1 MPISIFL
8 QVSCLS
14 LAFYALGIQAVP
26 APAAKLTNEVSIL
39 DLLGDNPEILK
50 VGNFSYQNSLPEPNW
65 DDYYI
70 EDGIKFHRYPEGT
83 VLPAGFW
90 DGRSKIEIPND
101 NATRSGLEARIAPAN
116 PCPSVCSCDVKT
128 VYTWTTQNWNKVA
141 GNTHQ
146 ISDPL
151 CPPGSITKSYT
162 YSYSYS
168 LSVQAGPDLKIPIP
182 YLDKFGIRGGF
193 AYTWGHAT
201 SYTVSSSDSNQR
213 HPFIETF
220 RPNIFVANGIAQM
233 IKQTANGHICST
245 SAKSYINLHL
255 PLIQGNNND
264 CQGADKSCG
273 ADGVYDSCFYLGH
286 YATLLCPGRNLGPTP
301 WDRSCPKYLYPSPYN
316 V

>member
-8 QVSCLS
+8 QASCLS
-14 LAFYALGIQAVP
+14 LAFYALEIQAIP
-26 APAAKLTNEVSIL
+26 APAAKVTNEVSIL
-39 DLLGDNPEILK
+39 DLLGNNPEILK

-90 DGRSKIEIPND
+90 DGRSKIEIPNN
-101 NATRSGLEARIAPAN
+101 NATR
-116 PCPSVCSCDVKT
+116 T
-128 VYTWTTQNWNKVA
+128 VYTWTTQNWNTVS

-146 ISDPL
+146 VSDPL
-151 CPPGSITKSYT
+151 CPPGSIAKSYT

-168 LSVQAGPDLKIPIP
+168 LSIQAGPDLKIPIP
-182 YLDKFGIRGGF
+182 YLDN
-193 AYTWGHAT
+193 HAEAT
-201 SYTVSSSDSNQR
+201 TYTVSSSETNQR

-220 RPNIFVANGIAQM
+220 RPNIFIVNGIAQM
-233 IKQTANGHICST
+233 IKKNRDGLICST
-245 SAKSYINLHL
+245 SAESYINIRL
-255 PLIQGNNND
+255 PLVQGNNND

-273 ADGVYDSCFYLGH
+273 AEGVYDSCYYLGR

-301 WDRSCPKYLYPSPYN
+301 SDRACPNYLYPSPYN